1 MNRVSLISGLSG
13 LAFVAAV
20 AVVGQ
25 AVAQP
30 SGGYGGW
37 MGPGMMYG
45 AGTGPGWMGP
55 GMMYG
60 YGGGNGPG
68 GWGPQQQVDL
78 KLTVDQVKDRMEQW
92 LQAVGNRHIKVG
104 GVEAKDADTIVAS
117 IVTTDKDGLVQR
129 YDVNRHSG
137 FVEPAGG

>member
-1 MNRVSLISGLSG
+1 MRRSSLISGLSG
-13 LAFVAAV
+13 LAVVAAV
-20 AVVGQ
+20 AMAGQ
-25 AVAQP
+25 AIAQP
-30 SGGYGGW
+30 GGGYGGW

-45 AGTGPGWMGP
+45 AGPSPGWMGP
-55 GMMYG
+55 GMMY
-60 YGGGNGPG
+60 GNGPG

-104 GVEAKDADTIVAS
+104 DVEAKDADTIVAS

-137 FVEPAGG
+137 FFEPAGG